1 MRGTRFD
8 IILFSTT
15 FTMLTLV
22 GVCRYSICCTYTFHH
37 FAFRFSLYAWT
48 TRSLN
53 QFIIHYNM
61 HIKVHRYRIRY
72 LFNYPPLCYYSCVI
86 DLRTA
91 LYIAQM

>member
-1 MRGTRFD
+1 
-8 IILFSTT
+8 
-15 FTMLTLV
+15 MLTLV

-37 FAFRFSLYAWT
+37 IGFRFSLYAWT